1 MFFVFFAVGV
11 KGMGRKESFGFEM
24 VARTFV
30 AYIYY
35 INNII
40 LSVVF
45 ILQHAVEGPGGPRVT

>member
-1 MFFVFFAVGV
+1 MFFVSFAVSV
-11 KGMGRKESFGFEM
+11 KGMGRKESFGFER

-40 LSVVF
+40 LSVWFSSYSTPLKV
-45 ILQHAVEGPGGPRVT
+45 LVVLE